1 MSGSELSV
9 RSVSDVTVVAATVV
23 AEVSELADVSIVVSE
38 TVVVS
43 EDPSVPGEAVSEGMA
58 LQALINKPDMIIRV
72 ITDLSF
78 K

>member
-38 TVVVS
+38 VVVS

-58 LQALINKPDMIIRV
+58 LQALINKPDKIIRV